1 MLILT
6 IPGHQSIEQVLVNAT
21 GKKKKEGMS
30 AESRTTSSFAH
41 YGTV

>member
-21 GKKKKEGMS
+21 GKKKKYGMNG
-30 AESRTTSSFAH
+30 ESETAYSVSRKSL
-41 YGTV
+41 